1 MHLCSE
7 PLNTLCLCLSFLV
20 RSRILG
26 KILRV
31 SKMQV
36 PDGIFS
42 LTSCTDSWGV
52 YELPCRVGE
61 VSGPFENTKKLLPAH
76 SPSISLVLRIF

>member
-1 MHLCSE
+1 MPVIRAKIGIAVCILCSE
-7 PLNTLCLCLSFLV
+7 LLNTLYLCLSFLV

-31 SKMQV
+31 SKMLV

-42 LTSCTDSWGV
+42 LTSCRGSWG
-52 YELPCRVGE
+52 R
-61 VSGPFENTKKLLPAH
+61 KKN
-76 SPSISLVLRIF
+76 SLAG